1 MGHKAGFVTIL
12 GLPNAGKSSL
22 LNALVQEKLAAVS
35 PKAQTTR
42 HRIPAL
48 INGDD
53 YQIVLSDTP
62 GLIDKAAYELHERMM
77 GFIQEALVD
86 SDLFLL
92 VYDVSAPPAHHAVF
106 ESMRSH
112 FTPQNSLL
120 VLNKWD
126 KGKPEYAAVLEAAWP
141 GLTSVRTSVMTG
153 EGLSDVLAWMVQHLP
168 EHPPYFDKESLSSL
182 TLRFFVSEIIR
193 EKIFLLYRDEIPYA
207 CHVEVDS
214 YKEDSDLHR
223 IAAIIY
229 VERESQKGILIGRGG
244 EALKK
249 LGIMAR
255 EEIEALTGAKV
266 FLSLSVKVADS
277 WRKNERLLKKFG
289 YFSSL

>member
-1 MGHKAGFVTIL
+1 MPHKAGFVTIL

-48 INGDD
+48 INGQD

-62 GLIDKAAYELHERMM
+62 GLIDKAAYALHERMM
-77 GFIQEALVD
+77 DFIREALED

-92 VYDVSAPPAHHAVF
+92 VYDTSMPPEHHPVF
-106 ESMRSH
+106 ESLRPH
-112 FTPQNSLL
+112 FTPDNSLL

-126 KGKPEYAAVLEAAWP
+126 KGKPEYAAALEAAWP
-141 GLTSVRTSVMTG
+141 GFQSVRTSVITG
-153 EGLSDVLAWMVQHLP
+153 EGLSQVLFWIEQHLP

-182 TLRFFVSEIIR
+182 SMRFFVSEIIR
-193 EKIFLLYRDEIPYA
+193 EKIFFLYRDEIPYS

-214 YKEDSDLHR
+214 YKEDPALHR
-223 IAAIIY
+223 ISAIIY

-255 EEIEALTGAKV
+255 EEIEALTGQKV
-266 FLSLSVKVADS
+266 FLSLSVKVADG

-289 YFSSL
+289 YFSGL

>member
-1 MGHKAGFVTIL
+1 MRHKAGFVTIL

-42 HRIPAL
+42 HRIPAI
-48 INGDD
+48 INGED

-62 GLIDKAAYELHERMM
+62 GLIDKAAYALHERMM
-77 GFIQEALVD
+77 GFIREALED
-86 SDLFLL
+86 SDFFLL
-92 VYDVSAPPAHHAVF
+92 VYDVSVPPAHHPVI

-112 FTPQNSLL
+112 FTPDNSLL

-126 KGKPEYAAVLEAAWP
+126 KGNPEYAAALQKAWP
-141 GLTSVRTSVMTG
+141 GFYSVRTSVVTG
-153 EGLSDVLAWMVQHLP
+153 EGISEVLDWIKQRLP

-182 TLRFFVSEIIR
+182 SMRFFVSEIIR
-193 EKIFLLYRDEIPYA
+193 EKIFFLYRDEIPYA

-214 YKEDSDLHR
+214 YKEDPDMHR
-223 IAAIIY
+223 ISAIIY
-229 VERESQKGILIGRGG
+229 VEKESQKGILIGRGG

-249 LGIMAR
+249 LGILAR
-255 EEIEALTGAKV
+255 EEIEALTGQKV
-266 FLSLSVKVADS
+266 FLSLSVKVADG
-277 WRKNERLLKKFG
+277 WRKNERFLKKFG
-289 YFSSL
+289 YISGL